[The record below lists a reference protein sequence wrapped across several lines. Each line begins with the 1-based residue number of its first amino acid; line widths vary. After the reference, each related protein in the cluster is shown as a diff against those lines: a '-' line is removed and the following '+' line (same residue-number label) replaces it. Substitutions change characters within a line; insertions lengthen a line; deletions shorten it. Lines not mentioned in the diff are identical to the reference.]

1 MGGKFLAS
9 PGENKTDQC
18 LFCKCFIKWDDV
30 AAPIIRF
37 SDDESLAVAIV
48 QKQATLTRPDSLGKL
63 LTDTNDYV
71 WFQFIGK
78 KKRVGK

>member
-1 MGGKFLAS
+1 MTGTQNFLCRSALTVCYLLMGGKFLAS

-37 SDDESLAVAIV
+37 SDDESLAGNCSKTSHINPTG
-48 QKQATLTRPDSLGKL
+48 QPWKIID
-63 LTDTNDYV
+63 
-71 WFQFIGK
+71 
-78 KKRVGK
+78 